1 MGIAR
6 TLLFFYV
13 VYYIIIMLNIDMKSK
28 LMYLLGRQEVLV
40 FASLINVIKLH
51 RGYEKF
57 H

>member
-28 LMYLLGRQEVLV
+28 LMYLLGRQEVFV
-40 FASLINVIKLH
+40 PVGIINVIEL
-51 RGYEKF
+51 R
-57 H
+57 

>member
-13 VYYIIIMLNIDMKSK
+13 VYYIIIMFNIDMKSK

-40 FASLINVIKLH
+40 FARIINVIKLH

>member
-40 FASLINVIKLH
+40 PVGIINVIELRREFK
-51 RGYEKF
+51 KF